1 MIRILAKKEREE
13 HLKRL
18 LEFCKE
24 NQTLM
29 WNFMIIVKNIRNEMK
44 TKLNKIK
51 NELDE
56 YDDIVTSSTL
66 LKGGIFR
73 WI

>member
-1 MIRILAKKEREE
+1 MIRILTKKEREE